1 MLRHVH
7 HPIRTPH
14 IPEYCHVSDVV
25 CHDAYPSDAFTPSR
39 DIFEHPP
46 PTSYPMLD
54 LLILSILIGFA
65 LGVISGLIPG
75 IHTNNFALILLA
87 LSPAIADLGFSNIHI
102 AAMILANAITH
113 TFLNIIP
120 AVYLGAPDADTALA
134 VLPGHSM
141 LLDGMGRTAIRLSAI
156 GSAGSIVVS
165 LLIAAPLML
174 FFGHYY
180 DSIRENMG
188 WILLA
193 VVLLMILT
201 ESGRYIEG
209 QGSLVHLK
217 YKFYAAVV
225 LFLSGVLGAIALGNE
240 HLMHP
245 YFQFGSSSILLSL
258 LTGLFGASVLLISV
272 LTKSVIPE
280 QHHHPLNLR
289 SWWVLRGI
297 AVGSIA
303 GSIVAWL
310 PGVSSGVATV
320 LARLAIRGE
329 LEHHRT
335 RAMEFIVSVSGTNT
349 SNAIFGLIALFIIG
363 YPRSGAMVAVRD
375 LVGETLDFRLV
386 LLFLIVV
393 VLVSIAAY
401 AATIFVGDLA
411 PSVLARL
418 DYQKLCT
425 TILIGLVVMVIAFN
439 GVFGLAVFLAAVP
452 IGMLPY
458 YMGIRKSH
466 AMGVLLL
473 PVMMYYFGVG

>member
-1 MLRHVH
+1 
-7 HPIRTPH
+7 
-14 IPEYCHVSDVV
+14 
-25 CHDAYPSDAFTPSR
+25 
-39 DIFEHPP
+39 
-46 PTSYPMLD
+46 MLD

-102 AAMILANAITH
+102 ATMILANSITH

-120 AVYLGAPDADTALA
+120 AVYLGAPDSDTALA
-134 VLPGHSM
+134 VLPGHTM
-141 LLDGMGRTAIRLSAI
+141 LLDGMGMAAIRLSAI
-156 GSAGSIVVS
+156 GSAGSIIVS
-165 LLIAAPLML
+165 LLIAAPFIL
-174 FFGHYY
+174 FFGNYY

-217 YKFYAAVV
+217 YKFGAAVV
-225 LFLSGVLGAIALGNE
+225 LFLSGVLGAIAFGNE
-240 HLMHP
+240 YLMHS

-320 LARLAIRGE
+320 LARLAIRGG

-386 LLFLIVV
+386 LLFLIVI

-401 AATIFVGDLA
+401 AATIFIGDLA
-411 PSVLARL
+411 PSVLVRL

-425 TILIGLVVMVIAFN
+425 AILIGLVVMVIAFN
-439 GVFGLAVFLAAVP
+439 GVFGLSVFLAAVP

>member
-1 MLRHVH
+1 
-7 HPIRTPH
+7 
-14 IPEYCHVSDVV
+14 
-25 CHDAYPSDAFTPSR
+25 
-39 DIFEHPP
+39 
-46 PTSYPMLD
+46 MLD
-54 LLILSILIGFA
+54 LLILSILIGFV
-65 LGVISGLIPG
+65 LGLISGLIPG

-102 AAMILANAITH
+102 TAMILANAITH

-120 AVYLGAPDADTALA
+120 SVYLGVPDADTALA
-134 VLPGHSM
+134 VLPGHAM
-141 LLDGMGRTAIRLSAI
+141 LLDGMGMAAIRLSAL

-165 LLIAAPLML
+165 LLIAAPLVL
-174 FFGHYY
+174 FFGNYY
-180 DSIRENMG
+180 DFMRENMG
-188 WILLA
+188 WILLMI
-193 VVLLMILT
+193 VLLMILT
-201 ESGRYIEG
+201 ESGRYVEG

-225 LFLSGVLGAIALGNE
+225 LLLSGILGAIAFENTD
-240 HLMHP
+240 LMHP
-245 YFQFGSSSILLSL
+245 CFQFGSPSILLSL

-272 LTKSVIPE
+272 LTKSVLPE
-280 QHHHPLNLR
+280 QRQHPLNLKSR
-289 SWWVLRGI
+289 WVLRGI

-303 GSIVAWL
+303 GAIVAWL

-320 LARLAIRGE
+320 LARLAIRGDI
-329 LEHHRT
+329 EHHQT

-375 LVGETLDFRLV
+375 LVGETLDFHLV
-386 LLFLIVV
+386 LLFLIVI

-401 AATIFVGDLA
+401 AATIFIGDHA
-411 PSVLARL
+411 PSVLAHF
-418 DYQKLCT
+418 DYQKICM
-425 TILIGLVVMVIAFN
+425 TILIGLVVMVILFN
-439 GVFGLAVFLAAVP
+439 GVFGIAIFLAAVP

-458 YMGIRKSH
+458 YMGVKKSH